1 LRFVHQIAEHIALL
15 TKFIST
21 HMTPPGVGEGALES
35 PSLFVIFFFIYLTTF
50 FDLLLPYSDV
60 GSTAIIH
67 HPSSPL
73 VNIEKSHHFVDPG
86 VKGSCFVFLP
96 WFHQVLQGF
105 CVNFLSFGFCKEN
118 SLF

>member
-1 LRFVHQIAEHIALL
+1 LSFVHQIAAHIALL

-67 HPSSPL
+67 HPSSP
-73 VNIEKSHHFVDPG
+73 VITSHQHREISP
-86 VKGSCFVFLP
+86 LY
-96 WFHQVLQGF
+96 
-105 CVNFLSFGFCKEN
+105 
-118 SLF
+118 